1 MANPSVSTPQFRTL
15 LIRKLGNL
23 YPNWKIEILKHD
35 QNGIA
40 FQMLD
45 ESGAIAT
52 KVAGIYRH
60 MDGTLTRS
68 NLRRLIKP
76 IASNLEES
84 SDVT

>member
-1 MANPSVSTPQFRTL
+1 MANPGVSTPQFRTL

-23 YPNWKIEILKHD
+23 YPDWQIEILKHD
-35 QNGIA
+35 QSGIA

-76 IASNLEES
+76 LAGNLEES